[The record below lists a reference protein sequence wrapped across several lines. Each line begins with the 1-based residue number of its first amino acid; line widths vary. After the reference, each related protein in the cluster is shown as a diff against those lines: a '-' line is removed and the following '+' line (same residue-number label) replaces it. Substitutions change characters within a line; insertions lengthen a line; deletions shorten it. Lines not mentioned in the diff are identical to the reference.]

1 MRNEQ
6 ELRVRCRSE
15 HTKAAH
21 AAHILEGAVVCRAKD
36 NHDANGVLVDVL
48 DRVLWLKD
56 IGRLAIDGDH
66 ARFDVPISGPV

>member
-21 AAHILEGAVVCRAKD
+21 VAHILKGAVVGRTQD
-36 NHDANGVLVDVL
+36 DHDTDGVLVDEL
-48 DRVLWLKD
+48 DRVLGLHD
-56 IGRLAIDGDH
+56 VRGRAIDWDKAGLDIPVS
-66 ARFDVPISGPV
+66 AR